1 MSVGGFDLLGL
12 RIKLAHRHTLIT
24 HFGPV
29 DKAKGVRSL
38 VSAFDDHQEQRENS
52 LQGPEKNNAS
62 LYGPRKRNFLI

>member
-29 DKAKGVRSL
+29 DKAKGVRSV
-38 VSAFDDHQEQRENS
+38 VSAFDDHQEQM
-52 LQGPEKNNAS
+52 
-62 LYGPRKRNFLI
+62 